1 MIRSHAQLAAE
12 LYDLQVPDWPGEIA
26 FYRALAAEAAVAG
39 AAAGCGAVLEVAC
52 GTGRVAV
59 RLAQDG
65 VRLVGL
71 DVSPEMLEVARAK
84 SAGLV
89 NVRWVLGDMRSFEL
103 GATLALVIVPGHSF
117 QHMLTEEDQFACLA
131 CIRRH
136 LAPGGRLVLHLDAPD
151 VAWLGGLCT
160 GQGAAAGGGAFG
172 PASEVVDPATG
183 HRVRTS
189 RAWSYEPSTQT
200 ASVVSDWEE
209 IGPDGQLLDRWQRGP
224 VRLHSVF
231 RFEVA
236 HLLARTGFEVEAL
249 YGDFR
254 GGEFGDASS
263 DMIWV
268 ARLR

>member
-1 MIRSHAQLAAE
+1 MSRSHAQLAAD

-26 FYRALAAEAAVAG
+26 FYRGLAAEAAAG
-39 AAAGCGAVLEVAC
+39 GGAVLEVAC

-71 DVSPEMLEVARAK
+71 DISPEMLEVARSG
-84 SAGLV
+84 SAGLACA
-89 NVRWVLGDMRSFEL
+89 RWIEGDMRAFDL
-103 GATLALVIVPGHSF
+103 GETFALAILPGHSF
-117 QHMLTEEDQFACLA
+117 QFMLSEEDQVACLE

-136 LAPGGRLVLHLDAPD
+136 LDPGGKLALHLDTPD

-160 GQGAAAGGGAFG
+160 GQGAATGGGVFG
-172 PASEVVDPATG
+172 PPSEVVDPSTG

-200 ASVVSDWEE
+200 ASVVTAWEE
-209 IGPDGQLLDRWQRGP
+209 IGPDGEILDCWQRGP
-224 VRLHSVF
+224 VRLHSIF

-249 YGDFR
+249 YGDFNR
-254 GGEFGDASS
+254 GELRDDSS
-263 DMIWV
+263 EMIWV
-268 ARLR
+268 ARSC

>member
-1 MIRSHAQLAAE
+1 MPRSHAQLAAA

-26 FYRALAAEAAVAG
+26 FYRALAAEAA
-39 AAAGCGAVLEVAC
+39 AAGGAVLEVAC

-59 RLAQDG
+59 RLARDG

-71 DVSPEMLEVARAK
+71 DLSEEMLDVARAK
-84 SAGLV
+84 SAGMANL
-89 NVRWVLGDMRSFEL
+89 RWVEADMGSFDLGETF
-103 GATLALVIVPGHSF
+103 ALVIVPGHSF
-117 QHMLTEEDQFACLA
+117 QFMLWEADQVACLE

-136 LAPGGRLVLHLDAPD
+136 LDPGGRLVLHLDAPD

-160 GQGAAAGGGAFG
+160 GPGAGGGVFG
-172 PASEVVDPATG
+172 PPSEVADAATG

-200 ASVVSDWEE
+200 ASVVTDWEE
-209 IGPDGQLLDRWQRGP
+209 IGRDGQLLHRWQRGP

-236 HLLARTGFEVEAL
+236 HLLARTGFEVEVL
-249 YGDFR
+249 YGDFGR
-254 GGEFGDASS
+254 GEFGDASS

-268 ARLR
+268 ARSR